1 MQAFLLQI
9 SYFINIKQLDH
20 AESINLFKRNQVILY
35 FQRRVEVKWFVRY
48 YIYPELQITTGNY
61 KLLAVIQMSKEGA
74 VTLCNYHYHLQL
86 L

>member
-1 MQAFLLQI
+1 MLNRLIYSSAI
-9 SYFINIKQLDH
+9 R
-20 AESINLFKRNQVILY
+20 LFCIFNVASKSSDLY
-35 FQRRVEVKWFVRY
+35 DI
-48 YIYPELQITTGNY
+48 IYPELQITTGNY

>member
-35 FQRRVEVKWFVRY
+35 FQRRVVVKWFVRY
-48 YIYPELQITTGNY
+48 YLPGITNYNWELQIISSNPNVKGG
-61 KLLAVIQMSKEGA
+61 S
-74 VTLCNYHYHLQL
+74 HF
-86 L
+86 